1 MKCPKTALTDA
12 SGSLANREKTSTLW
26 KYLKIQFHLF
36 YSNILFFNAL
46 KRKEMGGIAF
56 DM

>member
-12 SGSLANREKTSTLW
+12 SGSLANREKNSTLW

-36 YSNILFFNAL
+36 YSNILFLNAL
-46 KRKEMGGIAF
+46 KRKEMGGTAF